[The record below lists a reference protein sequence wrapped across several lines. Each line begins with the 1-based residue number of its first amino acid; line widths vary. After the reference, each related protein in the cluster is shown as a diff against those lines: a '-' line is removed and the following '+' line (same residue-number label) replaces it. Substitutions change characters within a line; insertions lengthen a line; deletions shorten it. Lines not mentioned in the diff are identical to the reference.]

1 MVSSRRHALAIR
13 IVSSTAE
20 TFEIVWDITGEG
32 KKTWQW
38 QERGVTARG
47 QRCDH
52 DAICAGVS
60 PIVFELVWPV
70 QGTKKFEGFHP
81 PYVI

>member
-1 MVSSRRHALAIR
+1 MQ
-13 IVSSTAE
+13 IV
-20 TFEIVWDITGEG
+20 FEPVWDVIGEG
-32 KKTWQW
+32 KKKWQW
-38 QERGVTARG
+38 QARGVTARG

-52 DAICAGVS
+52 DAICADVS

-81 PYVI
+81 PYMI